1 MNCEEVG
8 RLLDSYLDSELEI
21 NLRFQLEQ
29 HLSHCPSCCCLA
41 QERQES
47 RFSFFGAGTRTFK
60 APPELRTKVL
70 ASVRRAKAKQRYAFL
85 RQPLIYAAAALV
97 LGLSLVL
104 NILFPDLGKEDS
116 HQAVLRHSGSI
127 SAEHLVDVVSANP
140 QIVKSWLTAKLDFSP
155 PVIVFPS
162 VAYSLVGGRLDVI
175 QNHSVATVVYK
186 NDKDVVSL
194 FCWPTKKEQLSQR
207 DYFTGGYH
215 VSTWSNRE
223 CNYILVSK
231 QSDRKMDEFVDLFR
245 DQVESGVI
253 Y

>member
-8 RLLDSYLDSELEI
+8 RLLDSYLDGELEI

-29 HLSHCPSCCCLA
+29 HSSHCPSCRRLA

-47 RFSFFGAGTRTFK
+47 QFFFRTSARTFK
-60 APPELRTKVL
+60 APPQLRTKVL
-70 ASVRRAKAKQRYAFL
+70 ASVRRAKAKQTYAFL
-85 RQPLIYAAAALV
+85 RQPLVYAAAALV

-116 HQAVLRHSGSI
+116 RQAVLRHSDSI

-140 QIVKSWLTAKLDFSP
+140 QIVQSWLTAKLDFSP
-155 PVIVFPS
+155 PVIIFPS
-162 VAYSLVGGRLDVI
+162 LAYSLLGGRLDVI

-186 NDKDVVSL
+186 NDRNIVSL

-215 VSTWSNRE
+215 VCTWSNAE

-231 QSDRKMDEFVDLFR
+231 LSDRKMDEFVDLFR
-245 DQVESGVI
+245 DQIKSGVI

>member
-1 MNCEEVG
+1 MNCEELG

-47 RFSFFGAGTRTFK
+47 RFFFRASARTFK
-60 APPELRTKVL
+60 APPQLRTKVL
-70 ASVRRAKAKQRYAFL
+70 ATVRRAKAKQTYGLL
-85 RQPLIYAAAALV
+85 RQPLVYAAAALL

-104 NILFPDLGKEDS
+104 NILFPDAGKEDS
-116 HQAVLRHSGSI
+116 RQAVLLHSGSI

-155 PVIVFPS
+155 PVIIFPS
-162 VAYSLVGGRLDVI
+162 SAYSLLGGRLDVI

-186 NDKDVVSL
+186 NDKNVVSL

-215 VSTWSNRE
+215 VCTWSNAE
-223 CNYILVSK
+223 CNYILISK
-231 QSDRKMDEFVDLFR
+231 LSDRKMDEFVDLFR
-245 DQVESGVI
+245 DQVQSGSI

>member
-1 MNCEEVG
+1 MNCEEAG
-8 RLLDSYLDSELEI
+8 RLLDTYLDSALEI
-21 NLRFQLEQ
+21 NSRFELEQ
-29 HLSHCPSCCCLA
+29 HLDRCPSCSCLA
-41 QERQES
+41 QEKQEF
-47 RFSFFGAGTRTFK
+47 RFFFRANARTFE
-60 APPELRTKVL
+60 APSQLRTKVL
-70 ASVRRAKAKQRYAFL
+70 ATVRREQAKPTYAFL
-85 RQPLIYAAAALV
+85 RQPLVYAAAALV

-116 HQAVLRHSGSI
+116 RQAVLRHSDSI

-140 QIVKSWLTAKLDFSP
+140 QIVQSWLTAKLDFSP
-155 PVIVFPS
+155 PVIIFPS
-162 VAYSLVGGRLDVI
+162 LAYSLLGGRLDVI

-186 NDKDVVSL
+186 NDRNIVSL

-215 VSTWSNRE
+215 VCTWSNAE

-231 QSDRKMDEFVDLFR
+231 LSDRKMDEFVDLFR
-245 DQVESGVI
+245 DQIKSGVI

>member
-8 RLLDSYLDSELEI
+8 HLLNSELEI

-47 RFSFFGAGTRTFK
+47 QFFFEASRQTFK
-60 APPELRTKVL
+60 APPQLRTKVL

-85 RQPLIYAAAALV
+85 RQPLIYVAAALV

-116 HQAVLRHSGSI
+116 RQAVLRHSDSI

-140 QIVKSWLTAKLDFSP
+140 QIVQSWLTAKLDFSP
-155 PVIVFPS
+155 PVIIFPS
-162 VAYSLVGGRLDVI
+162 LAYSLLGGRLDVI

-186 NDKDVVSL
+186 NDRNIVSL

-215 VSTWSNRE
+215 VCTWSNAE

-231 QSDRKMDEFVDLFR
+231 LSDRKMDEFVDLFR
-245 DQVESGVI
+245 DQIKSGVI

>member
-8 RLLDSYLDSELEI
+8 RLLDSYLDSELKI
-21 NLRFQLEQ
+21 NLRFELEQ
-29 HLSHCPSCCCLA
+29 HLNRCPSCRCLT

-47 RFSFFGAGTRTFK
+47 RFFFRASARPFK
-60 APPELRTKVL
+60 APPQLRTKVL
-70 ASVRRAKAKQRYAFL
+70 AAVRREKTKQTYSFL
-85 RQPLIYAAAALV
+85 RQPLLYAAAVLV
-97 LGLSLVL
+97 LSLSLAL

-116 HQAVLRHSGSI
+116 RQAVLRHSGSI
-127 SAEHLVDVVSANP
+127 SADHLVDIVSANP
-140 QIVKSWLTAKLDFSP
+140 QVVKSWLTAKLDFSP
-155 PVIVFPS
+155 PVISFPS
-162 VAYSLVGGRLDVI
+162 SAYTLLGGRLDVI

-215 VSTWSNRE
+215 VCIWSNAE
-223 CNYILVSK
+223 CNYILISK
-231 QSDRKMDEFVDLFR
+231 LSDRKMDEFVDLFR
-245 DQVESGVI
+245 AQIESGVI